1 MQLQT
6 TPWFCGLPT
15 KGLFLGHI
23 ASAVGLIVFYTPISW
38 PRLSDTLPSYATPC
52 PKLGLFARNRGR
64 EQAELHI
71 SSQCFYPEV
80 PLMTSVFT
88 LFIRTNHMAM
98 LSFQRVGKC
107 DSSTHLEKEEGWI
120 LVNSCYFC
128 HTRKLSANL
137 HLTCINALYWKD
149 GLHSTAFSLLTIKSL
164 LFYRWGYFQQLSL
177 FKCLCVCFLN
187 K

>member
-23 ASAVGLIVFYTPISW
+23 ASAVGPIVFYIPISW

-52 PKLGLFARNRGR
+52 PKLGLFVGNWGR

-71 SSQCFYPEV
+71 SSNASIQRCHLRPLFFFYPPEQIIW
-80 PLMTSVFT
+80 PCSVSKGWGSVI
-88 LFIRTNHMAM
+88 LLHIWKKRRA
-98 LSFQRVGKC
+98 
-107 DSSTHLEKEEGWI
+107 WI

-128 HTRKLSANL
+128 HTRKLSANP
-137 HLTCINALYWKD
+137 HLTYINALYWKD
-149 GLHSTAFSLLTIKSL
+149 GLHSTAFSLFNNKVL
-164 LFYRWGYFQQLSL
+164 LFYRWRCFQQLSL